1 MNTKSMA
8 VIRRTGTSWAVT
20 LAPGI
25 LETAGIQFGDTVIVE
40 ADSKRIIIKKA

>member
-20 LAPGI
+20 LAPKI
-25 LETAGIQFGDTVIVE
+25 LEDAGIQFGDTVLVE
-40 ADSKRIIIKKA
+40 SNGKKIIIKKA